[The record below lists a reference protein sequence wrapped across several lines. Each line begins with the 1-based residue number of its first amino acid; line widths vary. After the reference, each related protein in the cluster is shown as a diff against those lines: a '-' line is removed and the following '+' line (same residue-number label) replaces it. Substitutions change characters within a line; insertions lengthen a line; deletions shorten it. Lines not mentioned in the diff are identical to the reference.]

1 MLAGLLSGTN
11 VLKGFV
17 GKRCTNCS
25 ERVCLRARRRVGR
38 CACEWA
44 ERVERLHGSVA
55 PIALKAFACEW
66 SGGVVLG
73 PRPIRQSAHGALIVL
88 GTRRY
93 TSSGML
99 VSPGEFACEL
109 FS

>member
-1 MLAGLLSGTN
+1 MLAGLLSGAN
-11 VLKGFV
+11 VLKGPV
-17 GKRCTNCS
+17 GKRRANCS
-25 ERVCLRARRRVGR
+25 ERVCLRARWRVGR
-38 CACEWA
+38 GACEWA

-73 PRPIRQSAHGALIVL
+73 PRPISRRAHGALIVL

-99 VSPGEFACEL
+99 VSPGELACEL

>member
-1 MLAGLLSGTN
+1 MLAGLLSGAN
-11 VLKGFV
+11 VLKGSV
-17 GKRCTNCS
+17 DKRRANCS

-38 CACEWA
+38 GACEWV
-44 ERVERLHGSVA
+44 ERVERLHGSVE
-55 PIALKAFACEW
+55 PIALKAFACEGAVGW
-66 SGGVVLG
+66 CWAPANRAACSW
-73 PRPIRQSAHGALIVL
+73 ALIVL

-99 VSPGEFACEL
+99 VSPGELACEL